1 MAEPLCYYHRASK
14 TIETERIYGER
25 WLRWAYETP
34 IGRAAVALLFK
45 RAFFSRWYGWRMDRR
60 ASALRVLPFIL
71 EYGIVSGDFVPAPL
85 EFATFNAFFCRALK
99 PGARPIA
106 APADPRV
113 ATLPADGRHLVI
125 PAVDASAGFYAKG
138 ASFTLASLFDDAAL
152 ATEFVGGAVVISR
165 LCPVD
170 YHRFH
175 FPTEGTPGASRLING
190 WLYSVNPI
198 ALRRNIDRLVE
209 NKRYLTLIETQAF
222 GRVAMFEIGAT
233 NVGTVVHNFVP
244 GAPVKKGTEKGMFRF
259 GGSCVVTVFAR
270 DRIRF
275 DADLVEQS
283 AMHLET
289 YAKMGER
296 LGEACG

>member
-125 PAVDASAGFYAKG
+125 PAVDASC
-138 ASFTLASLFDDAAL
+138 SC
-152 ATEFVGGAVVISR
+152 
-165 LCPVD
+165 CP
-170 YHRFH
+170 
-175 FPTEGTPGASRLING
+175 
-190 WLYSVNPI
+190 
-198 ALRRNIDRLVE
+198 
-209 NKRYLTLIETQAF
+209 
-222 GRVAMFEIGAT
+222 
-233 NVGTVVHNFVP
+233 
-244 GAPVKKGTEKGMFRF
+244 
-259 GGSCVVTVFAR
+259 
-270 DRIRF
+270 
-275 DADLVEQS
+275 
-283 AMHLET
+283 
-289 YAKMGER
+289 R
-296 LGEACG
+296 LGGGNSYPHSGQRL